1 MAKQA
6 RESMSASTELSY
18 EEVARMAYF
27 MWQDRGCPDGSPD
40 EDWFRAEETLRQMQG
55 SDQSMMTQR
64 GKAASA

>member
-6 RESMSASTELSY
+6 RESIAASTELVT
-18 EEVARMAYF
+18 EDIARMAYF

-55 SDQSMMTQR
+55 SDQSMTTQR

>member
-6 RESMSASTELSY
+6 RESIAASTELVT
-18 EEVARMAYF
+18 EDIARMAYF